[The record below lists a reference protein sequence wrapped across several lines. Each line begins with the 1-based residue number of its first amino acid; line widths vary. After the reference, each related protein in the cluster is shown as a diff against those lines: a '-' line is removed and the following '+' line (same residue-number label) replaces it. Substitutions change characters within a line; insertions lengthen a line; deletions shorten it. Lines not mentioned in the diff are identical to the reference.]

1 MFIFCSQTSDPER
14 IMDAQVS
21 MPKRAKISQSEIPNV
36 SFVQAS
42 KIAQTLWDNF
52 AGKAA
57 APHQVAMA
65 LELSPT
71 SGGWRNLCGSSIAY
85 GLSEGGYAAS
95 TIELTPLGRR
105 VVAPT
110 KDGDDMDAIRE
121 AVLTPRILNSFFT
134 QYDRAKFPKTN
145 IAENVIVGMGIPK
158 ERAAAVVNLIIENGK
173 HAGFITDTKT
183 GLFVAIE
190 GMFAPTTP
198 KIEVEDDGS
207 EAEEVD
213 TSQIEISPKTVEIKK
228 PEAPVSANSNV
239 FITHGKN
246 IKVLEQIKKVVKLGG
261 FEPIV
266 SVQTESTAKPIP
278 DKVMGEMRSC
288 GAAVIHVSSEGTYND
303 SNGIAQ
309 ILINPNVLIEI
320 GAAMALYKDRF
331 VLVVENGIKL
341 PSNLQGLYECRYSGD
356 DIGLDAGLKILEAL
370 RGLNS

>member
-1 MFIFCSQTSDPER
+1 
-14 IMDAQVS
+14 MDAQVVTV
-21 MPKRAKISQSEIPNV
+21 KRAKVSQSEIPNV

-52 AGKAA
+52 AGKATV
-57 APHQVAMA
+57 PHLVAMA

-85 GLSEGGYAAS
+85 GLTEGGYGAT
-95 TIELTPLGRR
+95 TIGLTALGRKL
-105 VVAPT
+105 VAPT
-110 KDGDDMDAIRE
+110 KDGDDLIAIRE

-134 QYDRAKFPKTN
+134 QYDRSKFPKTN

-158 ERAAAVVNLIIENGK
+158 ERAATVLNLILENGK
-173 HAGFITDTKT
+173 HAGFITDSKT
-183 GLFVAIE
+183 GPFVAVE
-190 GMFAPTTP
+190 GIAAPAVSKFEAEDNEAKTDEVYTANFGAQP
-198 KIEVEDDGS
+198 KIEEPRKADIP
-207 EAEEVD
+207 
-213 TSQIEISPKTVEIKK
+213 T
-228 PEAPVSANSNV
+228 SANYNV

-288 GAAVIHVSSEGTYND
+288 GAAVIHVSSEGTYTD
-303 SNGIAQ
+303 GNGVAQ